1 MRIIRI
7 TKVEAEKIISS
18 LIGEKISLLEGKNN
32 IKYKKKVNT
41 CTLDVSFEIIL
52 PSFQHN
58 AELICFFDE
67 KNLEVNGRGS
77 KTYGNK
83 IIFEVVNMFYEARAK
98 YVFLKDNDCKG
109 LVIGYT
115 KSNKNVDIYKATHI
129 NIEYV
134 NYKEDRYIDMSI
146 SHSAELEMTDMSKII
161 RYQNKTNKNWNSSK
175 IAIVRADGV
184 YVQIENYS
192 IKYYED
198 LISSISTM
206 DEFYIFDN
214 KGRIWKKT
222 AFTKLIREIEASYV
236 QDGVEELIVV
246 EDILYSH
253 IGILADFRTKELI
266 LFKNKLYK
274 EVEDAEVVFA
284 RGDLIPLFDTN
295 IKSLT
300 PIKGKGLYSMTK
312 FNGNNVVIV
321 PISSSYFS
329 DFNTG
334 KIKIMVV
341 NKSIYTFVGDYKDVG
356 FGSEE
361 IGWHRG
367 NIKVMQRPENQH
379 ESFYEC
385 YNDIPAKYLE
395 AEEKITI
402 EFFDKK
408 FKGKAPEFVVGD
420 TVLINKEP
428 TNASQLKGLTAIIKE
443 ISNNKKVLS
452 LKLFNFFN
460 LQLDTDYVQKF

>member
-1 MRIIRI
+1 M
-7 TKVEAEKIISS
+7 EAEKIISS

-67 KNLEVNGRGS
+67 KKLEVNGRGS

-109 LVIGYT
+109 LVIGYS
-115 KSNKNVDIYKATHI
+115 KSNKNADIYKAT
-129 NIEYV
+129 
-134 NYKEDRYIDMSI
+134 I

-253 IGILADFRTKELI
+253 IGILANFKKEELI
-266 LFKNKLYK
+266 CFKNKLYK
-274 EVEDAEVVFA
+274 EIEDAKVLFA
-284 RGDLIPLFDTN
+284 RGDLIPLFNTN

-312 FNGNNVVIV
+312 FNGNHVVIV
-321 PISSSYFS
+321 PISSSYCS
-329 DFNTG
+329 DYNTG

-361 IGWHRG
+361 IGWSSG

-408 FKGKAPEFVVGD
+408 FKEKAPEFVVGD

-428 TNASQLKGLTAIIKE
+428 TNASQLKGLTAIIEE